1 MLQVYSVNQT
11 FTDGAA
17 VPLNN
22 TGIAK
27 GCTAVLGAPAT
38 IELNRMGIYMVSVN
52 ASLTGTAAGEGQ
64 LQLTKNGVALPMAQ
78 ASETLDTT
86 PAALSFM
93 TLVQVSQNNT
103 LCCCSSPVSLQV
115 IYTGDDATGD
125 INVCVTKIC

>member
-38 IELNRMGIYMVSVN
+38 IELNRMGVYMVSVN
-52 ASLTGTAAGEGQ
+52 ASLTGAAAGDGQ
-64 LQLTKNGVALPMAQ
+64 LQLTKDGVALPMAQ

-103 LCCCSSPVSLQV
+103 LCCCSAPVSLQV